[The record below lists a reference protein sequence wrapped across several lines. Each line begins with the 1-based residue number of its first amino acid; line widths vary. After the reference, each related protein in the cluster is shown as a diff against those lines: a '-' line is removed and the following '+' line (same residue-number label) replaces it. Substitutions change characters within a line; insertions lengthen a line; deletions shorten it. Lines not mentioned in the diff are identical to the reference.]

1 MASPKAKPAKQ
12 KRAKSA
18 ASQKAVAPAPV
29 FVSQFVVGDRVM
41 HPMFGAGAVDAINGD
56 KLDIT
61 FKKAGR
67 KTIVE
72 HFVKR
77 A

>member
-1 MASPKAKPAKQ
+1 MASPKAKPVKRT
-12 KRAKSA
+12 RAKSTA
-18 ASQKAVAPAPV
+18 TEKVVPAPV
-29 FVSQFVVGDRVM
+29 SVSQFSVGDRVV
-41 HPMFGAGAVDAINGD
+41 HPMFGAGDVDAVHGD
-56 KLDIT
+56 KLDIN

>member
-1 MASPKAKPAKQ
+1 MASPKAKPAKP
-12 KRAKSA
+12 KRTKSS
-18 ASQKAVAPAPV
+18 ASQKVAAAPPA
-29 FVSQFVVGDRVM
+29 FVSQFAVGDRVV
-41 HPMFGAGAVDAINGD
+41 HPMFGAGAVDAVNGD